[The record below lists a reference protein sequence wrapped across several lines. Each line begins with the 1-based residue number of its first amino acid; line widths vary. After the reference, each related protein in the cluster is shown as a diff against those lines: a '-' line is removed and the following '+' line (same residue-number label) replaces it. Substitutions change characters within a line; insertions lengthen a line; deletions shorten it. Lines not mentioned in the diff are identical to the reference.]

1 MDFKMLVIANNNNIE
16 NNVLIKAKFIMNKI
30 CIRPMHSFFT
40 VMINNNIYTQCVH
53 LIN

>member
-1 MDFKMLVIANNNNIE
+1 MDFKMLVIPNNNIE
-16 NNVLIKAKFIMNKI
+16 KNVLIKAKFIMNKI

-40 VMINNNIYTQCVH
+40 VLINNNIYTQGVH